1 MTDNINKIENDL
13 TKRLL
18 AKFAVTNPHQIPKV
32 SKVVVSCGIGRI
44 KEDKKAI
51 ETVASDLAAIC
62 GQKPKINLSKKS
74 VSAFKLREN
83 QPVGLTVTL
92 RGKRMYDFLSRLT
105 NIAMPR
111 IRDFKGL
118 SNKAFDGRGNY
129 CVGMT
134 EHVIMPEIKYDTINQ
149 SFGFQVNI
157 RTTAKNDEQAKVLLV
172 ELGFPFEK
180 DNQKG

>member
-1 MTDNINKIENDL
+1 MNKTSNKFESDLIKRVGQKLNLDNPNQVP
-13 TKRLL
+13 R
-18 AKFAVTNPHQIPKV
+18 VT
-32 SKVVVSCGIGRI
+32 KVVVSCGIGKI
-44 KEDKKAI
+44 KEDKNAI
-51 ETVASDLAAIC
+51 KSVSEDLTVIT

-74 VSAFKLREN
+74 VSAFKLREK

-105 NIAMPR
+105 NVAMPR

-118 SNKAFDGRGNY
+118 NAKAFDGRGNY
-129 CVGMT
+129 CLGMT
-134 EHVIMPEIKYDTINQ
+134 EHVIMPEIKYDTVSQ
-149 SFGFQVNI
+149 AFGFQVNI
-157 RTTAKNDEQAKVLLV
+157 KTSAQSDDCAKVLLT